1 MIEDPARRGQ
11 RSLFVELLDWMLAP
25 MLLIWPLGAALTFW
39 IAQGLATQ
47 PYDAALAEAA
57 RRLAGQ
63 LAQGRSAADLTAE
76 ARSWLQ
82 AEDSEVISFQVLGR
96 RGELLAGESR
106 LSVPSDGRRNPGEAR
121 FRDEELGGEELRV
134 VALWVRAQP
143 EDRELMLVQIGES
156 LGQRKHLANAIVRG
170 VTLPL
175 LSLLPLAAVL
185 AWLALVRGFKPVE
198 ALQQRIRFRA
208 PEDLSPIDED
218 EVLKELVPL
227 VQAINGL
234 LERHRELN
242 QVQRQFLADAAH
254 QLKTP
259 LAGLRTQAELAA
271 RALRAGELDAQEL
284 ERSFA
289 QIALSTER
297 ATAMVNQLLALARA
311 EGAPMAREPID
322 LAELAREVTQDF
334 VPQALQK
341 RIDLGFE
348 GPARSGLLVP
358 GQRWQLQELL
368 KNLVDNALR
377 YTPVGGEVTVRIRED
392 LYGQVLVLQVED
404 SGPGIPAEAREQ
416 VFQPFYRQLGTG
428 VEGSG
433 LGLTIAG
440 QIAERHGARIE
451 LSDARERRSA
461 DTPPGALFTLR
472 LPALPVPAAGGPPEP
487 ASAPA
492 DPRAARAAAA
502 DADAAPGGST
512 GRSAAA

>member
-1 MIEDPARRGQ
+1 
-11 RSLFVELLDWMLAP
+11 MLAP

-106 LSVPSDGRRNPGEAR
+106 LSVPSDGQRNPGEAR

-208 PEDLSPIDED
+208 P
-218 EVLKELVPL
+218 
-227 VQAINGL
+227 
-234 LERHRELN
+234 
-242 QVQRQFLADAAH
+242 
-254 QLKTP
+254 
-259 LAGLRTQAELAA
+259 RT
-271 RALRAGELDAQEL
+271 
-284 ERSFA
+284 S
-289 QIALSTER
+289 
-297 ATAMVNQLLALARA
+297 
-311 EGAPMAREPID
+311 
-322 LAELAREVTQDF
+322 
-334 VPQALQK
+334 
-341 RIDLGFE
+341 
-348 GPARSGLLVP
+348 ARSTRTRCSRSWCRWCRPSTACSNATGNSIKCSASSWPTPRTNSRRRWP
-358 GQRWQLQELL
+358 GCARRPSW
-368 KNLVDNALR
+368 R
-377 YTPVGGEVTVRIRED
+377 RVRC
-392 LYGQVLVLQVED
+392 
-404 SGPGIPAEAREQ
+404 
-416 VFQPFYRQLGTG
+416 
-428 VEGSG
+428 
-433 LGLTIAG
+433 
-440 QIAERHGARIE
+440 
-451 LSDARERRSA
+451 
-461 DTPPGALFTLR
+461 
-472 LPALPVPAAGGPPEP
+472 EP
-487 ASAPA
+487 ASST
-492 DPRAARAAAA
+492 RKSSSAR
-502 DADAAPGGST
+502 SR
-512 GRSAAA
+512 RSR